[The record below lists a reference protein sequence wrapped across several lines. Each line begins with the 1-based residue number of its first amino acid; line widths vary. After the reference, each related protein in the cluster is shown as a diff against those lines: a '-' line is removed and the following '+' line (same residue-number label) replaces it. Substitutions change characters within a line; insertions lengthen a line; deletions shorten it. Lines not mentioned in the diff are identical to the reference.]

1 MQMEFTKKSEFEE
14 NIKNQLEQ
22 MNIKMHNEYN

>member
-1 MQMEFTKKSEFEE
+1 MQMELTKKSEFEE

-22 MNIKMHNEYN
+22 MNKKMNNE